1 MQTAS
6 KHTDFGTE
14 HGLSMR
20 QHDRHSESDNND
32 VAQGI
37 ADIITGLSQSASE
50 NKEMIKST
58 LTHTNSTIKA
68 FQEE

>member
-1 MQTAS
+1 
-6 KHTDFGTE
+6 
-14 HGLSMR
+14 MR

-37 ADIITGLSQSASE
+37 ADIITGLSQLASE

-58 LTHTNSTIKA
+58 LTDTNSTIKA

>member
-1 MQTAS
+1 MKTAS
-6 KHTDFGTE
+6 KQIDFGLE
-14 HGLSMR
+14 HGLSMH
-20 QHDRHSESDNND
+20 QHDRHSKSDNND
-32 VAQGI
+32 VTQGI

-58 LTHTNSTIKA
+58 LTDTNSTIKA